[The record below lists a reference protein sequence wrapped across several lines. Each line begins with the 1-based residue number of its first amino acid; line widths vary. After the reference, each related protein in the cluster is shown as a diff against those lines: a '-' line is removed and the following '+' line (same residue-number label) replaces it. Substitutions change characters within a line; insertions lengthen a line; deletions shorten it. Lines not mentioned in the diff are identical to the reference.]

1 MGLFRKGPSLWK
13 RLTDGMALQDLWRQL
28 RSGAS
33 SSYGLYSRD
42 MESETFRRMPRWK
55 QVARIAAALFWELSA
70 ARRVCLILG
79 LLLLAG
85 GRQEQA
91 QGPMIFGALLVLLV
105 LGLELADRVTMKR
118 DLEIAREIQGW
129 LVPKAPP
136 SVAGTDIAFVT
147 LPANTVSGDY
157 CDVFLWPGPP
167 GQPATEHL
175 LLVVADVAGKSVPAA
190 LLMATFHASLRTLAV
205 NPMPL
210 VELVSCVNRYT
221 CAHSLGGLR
230 FTTAFL
236 ADLDPTTGILRYVNA
251 GHNHPVLVHSGGT
264 IERLETGGLPLGV
277 NDKALYQSGESL
289 LSVGD
294 RVIIFTDGVVEAQN
308 AKEEEYGEARLLEL
322 LKSPLE
328 ECSAELL
335 KRLMASLDSFVGT
348 ASRYDD
354 ITLLI
359 LRILPGVR
367 QCFRNWPNG
376 TERHRP

>member
-1 MGLFRKGPSLWK
+1 
-13 RLTDGMALQDLWRQL
+13 
-28 RSGAS
+28 
-33 SSYGLYSRD
+33 
-42 MESETFRRMPRWK
+42 
-55 QVARIAAALFWELSA
+55 
-70 ARRVCLILG
+70 
-79 LLLLAG
+79 
-85 GRQEQA
+85 
-91 QGPMIFGALLVLLV
+91 MIFGVLLVLLV

-136 SVAGTDIAFVT
+136 PVAGTDIAFVT

-157 CDVFLWPGPP
+157 YDVFLRPAAP
-167 GQPATEHL
+167 GQSASEHL
-175 LLVVADVAGKSVPAA
+175 MLVVADVAGKSVPAA

-205 NPMPL
+205 SPMPL
-210 VELVSCVNRYT
+210 VELVSSVNRYT

-236 ADLDPTTGILRYVNA
+236 ADLDTTTGILRYVNA
-251 GHNHPVLVHSGGT
+251 GHNHPILVHSSGT

-308 AKEEEYGEARLLEL
+308 AKEEEYGEARLLEV

-359 LRILPGVR
+359 LRILPGA
-367 QCFRNWPNG
+367 
-376 TERHRP
+376 

>member
-1 MGLFRKGPSLWK
+1 MGLFRKDPSLWK
-13 RLTDGMALQDLWRQL
+13 RLTDGMALHDVWRQL
-28 RSGAS
+28 RSEAG
-33 SSYGLYSRD
+33 SSYGLYSRKMD
-42 MESETFRRMPRWK
+42 SETFRRMPRWK
-55 QVARIAAALFWELSA
+55 QFARIAAALFWELSA

-85 GRQEQA
+85 GRQERD
-91 QGPMIFGALLVLLV
+91 QGPMILGVLLVLLV

-129 LVPKAPP
+129 LVPKTPP
-136 SVAGTDIAFVT
+136 PVAGTDIAFVT

-157 CDVFLWPGPP
+157 YDVFLRPAPP
-167 GQPATEHL
+167 GQPVTERL

-205 NPMPL
+205 NSMPL
-210 VELVSCVNRYT
+210 AELVSSVNRYT

-236 ADLDPTTGILRYVNA
+236 GELDPTTGILRYVNA

-264 IERLETGGLPLGV
+264 IERLETGGMPLGV
-277 NDKALYQSGESL
+277 DDEAVYQSGESL

-328 ECSAELL
+328 ECSAALL
-335 KRLMASLDSFVGT
+335 GRLMASLNSFVGS
-348 ASRYDD
+348 AARYDD

-359 LRILPGVR
+359 MRIIPGA
-367 QCFRNWPNG
+367 
-376 TERHRP
+376 